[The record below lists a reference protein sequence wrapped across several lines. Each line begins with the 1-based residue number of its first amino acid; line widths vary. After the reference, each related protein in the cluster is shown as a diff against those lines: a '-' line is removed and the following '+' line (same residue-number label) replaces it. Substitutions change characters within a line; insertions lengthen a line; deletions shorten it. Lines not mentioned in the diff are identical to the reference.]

1 MKKFLTL
8 TGLTVI
14 GLMAGFAINT
24 EAQQTTQGVPTAQ
37 NAGQGLGAN
46 CEDFVDTNNSGV
58 CDNYEAGGLG
68 RGRDQ
73 VGQGR
78 GQGPGQGQG
87 LGQGG
92 QAQGQGRGLNANT
105 QGPGQGQGLGQGGQA
120 QGQGIGLN
128 ANTQGPGQGQGLGQ
142 GGQAQ
147 GQGRGRGANAEG
159 RGLGNRGNQNANFGQ
174 GREDGWQPRF
184 QDADGDGICDISGQV
199 PRQQAPRDGQGRGRS
214 ANR

>member
-1 MKKFLTL
+1 MKKLLFL
-8 TGLTVI
+8 TGLAVF
-14 GLMAGFAINT
+14 GLLAGYAFDAT
-24 EAQQTTQGVPTAQ
+24 AQQTTQGVPTAQ

-58 CDNYEAGGLG
+58 CDNFEAGGLG
-68 RGRDQ
+68 RGREQ

-78 GQGPGQGQG
+78 GQGSGQGMGLGQGGQAQGQGRGRNINAQGPGQGQG

-92 QAQGQGRGLNANT
+92 QAQGQGRGIGANM
-105 QGPGQGQGLGQGGQA
+105 QG
-120 QGQGIGLN
+120 
-128 ANTQGPGQGQGLGQ
+128 TEQGQGLGQ

-159 RGLGNRGNQNANFGQ
+159 RGLGNRGNQNANYGQ
-174 GREDGWQPRF
+174 GREGGWQPRF

-199 PRQQAPRDGQGRGRS
+199 PRQQAPRDGQGRGRG